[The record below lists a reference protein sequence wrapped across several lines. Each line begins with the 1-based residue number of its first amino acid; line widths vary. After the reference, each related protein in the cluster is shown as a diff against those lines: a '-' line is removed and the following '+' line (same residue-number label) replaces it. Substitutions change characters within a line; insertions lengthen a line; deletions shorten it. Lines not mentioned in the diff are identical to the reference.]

1 MDSNSLAHVEAV
13 RQLTAQGSDFELC
26 RLEKDGIEYTAY
38 KHCPDSLRAVYAAAA
53 AHGDKEFV
61 VYQDERWTFNDLLNL
76 AWQMADALA
85 GRHNV
90 VAGDRV
96 GIAMRNYPEWLSAF
110 MAITAM
116 GGVAVPI
123 NSWGRANDLAF
134 VVNDAGCKSVFCD
147 QQRYDL
153 LADALIESNIA
164 AVVVR
169 PEVAIE
175 ADSALSLDDFVAGS
189 EQAGQPEA
197 AINSEDNA
205 MIMYTSGTTG
215 KPKGALSTHSAI
227 CQALMN
233 FDCTTFASA
242 MANPELVGNMMGK
255 GFEPVQ
261 LLAVPLFHV
270 SGLHAIFLTALR
282 AGRKLVMMYKWDAEQ
297 ALQLIEQERV
307 TILSA
312 APSMLQQLVECP
324 AYDTYDTASLAS
336 LGAGG
341 AATPARVT
349 AMMQEKVD
357 GLYPGTGWGM
367 TETNSIGTA
376 FTGQAFIDN
385 PRSAGFCHPTVE
397 VSVRDEQGNSV
408 PAGTAGR
415 LWIKTPTT
423 VSGYWNRPEANAE
436 SFRDGWFDTEDIGY
450 LDSNGYLYL
459 SDRAKDLIIR
469 GGENIYPAEVEA
481 VLSEH
486 SGILEVAAFG
496 VPDEKLGELVA
507 VAVVPRAGVS
517 LNEEEVAAYAKAEL
531 AAYKVPA
538 KIVVHAEA
546 LPRNAAGKVL
556 KHQLKASLSG

>member
-1 MDSNSLAHVEAV
+1 MDIHRVAHNEAV
-13 RQLTAQGSDFELC
+13 AQLTADGSDFELC
-26 RLEKDGIEYTAY
+26 PLVIEGVEYTAY
-38 KHCPDSLRAVYAAAA
+38 KHAPASLRAVYAAAA

-61 VYQDERWTFNDLLNL
+61 VYEDERWTFSDVLGL
-76 AWQMADALA
+76 AWQMADAL
-85 GRHNV
+85 GKRHGV
-90 VAGDRV
+90 LPGDRV

-110 MAITAM
+110 VAITAM

-123 NSWGRANDLAF
+123 NSWGKANDLAY
-134 VVNDAGCKSVFCD
+134 VVEDAGCKSVFCD
-147 QQRYDL
+147 QQRYNL
-153 LADALIESNIA
+153 LAGSLFDANTA

-169 PEVAIE
+169 PEGTIVAANAI
-175 ADSALSLDDFVAGS
+175 SLEDFVAGS
-189 EQAGQPEA
+189 EQAGLPDV
-197 AINSEDNA
+197 AIDPQDNV

-215 KPKGALSTHSAI
+215 KPKGALSTHRAI

-242 MANPELVGNMMGK
+242 MANPELVGNMMSK
-255 GFEPVQ
+255 GYEPVQ
-261 LLAVPLFHV
+261 MLAVPLFHV

-297 ALQLIEQERV
+297 ALQLIERERV

-324 AYDTYDTASLAS
+324 RYDDFDTASLAS

-349 AMMQEKVD
+349 AMMQDRVE

-385 PRSAGFCHPTVE
+385 PRSAGFCHPTVD
-397 VSVRDEQGNSV
+397 VSVRDEQGNDV
-408 PAGTAGR
+408 PPGTAGR

-423 VSGYWNRPEANAE
+423 VSGYWKRPQANAE

-450 LDSNGYLYL
+450 LDASGYLYL

-481 VLSEH
+481 ALCEH
-486 SGILEVAAFG
+486 SGILEVAAYG
-496 VPDEKLGELVA
+496 VPDEKLGEQVG
-507 VAVVPRAGVS
+507 VAVVPRDGVTLS
-517 LNEEEVAAYAKAEL
+517 AEDVSAYAKAQL

-538 KIVVHAEA
+538 HIAIHTAP

-556 KHQLKASLSG
+556 KHELAAQV